1 MDPITASEMLEEFR
15 LMEGT
20 LFQDE
25 EAKLFYLDVK
35 GVVLDSLVAAWD
47 KFSASDVLF
56 QTALDRYY
64 AWEGAVGH
72 EEVERCMSD
81 VNNVCERHFHVAVFY
96 SRQLYGNED
105 FNQKIVIVTG
115 GASGFGAAI
124 AQRMAMAGASVMV
137 ADLNA
142 TGAQA
147 IAEKI
152 RAAGGKA
159 SSIAADVS
167 DCASFKNM
175 VTSTR
180 KELGSLDILV
190 NNAGTTH
197 RNKPALQVTE
207 EEFDRVYKVNVK
219 SLFWAAQTVL
229 PIFVQQGGGCIVN
242 VASTTGV
249 RPGPGLSW
257 YSGSKAAMI
266 NITKGLALEFAKSGV
281 RINAVNPMIGET
293 AMLGD
298 FMGMED
304 TPENRERFLMR
315 IPLGRFTRPADV
327 ASAVTF
333 LASDE
338 ASYLTGVCLDVDGG
352 RNI

>member
-1 MDPITASEMLEEFR
+1 MNL
-15 LMEGT
+15 
-20 LFQDE
+20 
-25 EAKLFYLDVK
+25 
-35 GVVLDSLVAAWD
+35 
-47 KFSASDVLF
+47 
-56 QTALDRYY
+56 
-64 AWEGAVGH
+64 
-72 EEVERCMSD
+72 
-81 VNNVCERHFHVAVFY
+81 
-96 SRQLYGNED
+96 
-105 FNQKIVIVTG
+105 NQKIAIVTG

-124 AQRMAMAGASVMV
+124 AQRMAQAGACVMV

-142 TGAQA
+142 AGAQGV
-147 IAEKI
+147 AEKI
-152 RAAGGKA
+152 LAEGGKA
-159 SSIAADVS
+159 ASAAVDVS
-167 DCASFKNM
+167 DRDSFERM
-175 VTSTR
+175 AATTR
-180 KELGSLDILV
+180 DAFGGLDILV

-197 RNKPALQVTE
+197 RNKPALQVSE

-219 SLFWAAQTVL
+219 SLFWAAHSVL
-229 PIFVQQGGGCIVN
+229 PAMARQGGGCVVN

-338 ASYLTGVCLDVDGG
+338 AAYLTGICLDVDGG

>member
-1 MDPITASEMLEEFR
+1 MN
-15 LMEGT
+15 
-20 LFQDE
+20 
-25 EAKLFYLDVK
+25 
-35 GVVLDSLVAAWD
+35 LDS
-47 KFSASDVLF
+47 
-56 QTALDRYY
+56 
-64 AWEGAVGH
+64 
-72 EEVERCMSD
+72 
-81 VNNVCERHFHVAVFY
+81 
-96 SRQLYGNED
+96 
-105 FNQKIVIVTG
+105 KIAIVTG
-115 GASGFGAAI
+115 AASGFGAAI
-124 AQRMAMAGASVMV
+124 ARRMAQAGARVVV
-137 ADLNA
+137 ADLQA
-142 TGAQA
+142 EGAERMADELRREGAQA
-147 IAEKI
+147 MSVQVDVASREDFE
-152 RAAGGKA
+152 RLVTHTRQAWGG
-159 SSIAADVS
+159 
-167 DCASFKNM
+167 
-175 VTSTR
+175 
-180 KELGSLDILV
+180 LDILV

-207 EEFDRVYKVNVK
+207 DEFDRVYRVNVK

-229 PIFVQQGGGCIVN
+229 PIFSAQGHGSIVN

-249 RPGPGLSW
+249 RPGPGLTW

-266 NITKGLALEFAKSGV
+266 NLTKGLALEFARTGI

-304 TPENRERFLMR
+304 TPANRDKFLQR
-315 IPLGRFTRPADV
+315 IPLGRFTHPNDV

>member
-1 MDPITASEMLEEFR
+1 MNL
-15 LMEGT
+15 
-20 LFQDE
+20 
-25 EAKLFYLDVK
+25 
-35 GVVLDSLVAAWD
+35 
-47 KFSASDVLF
+47 
-56 QTALDRYY
+56 
-64 AWEGAVGH
+64 
-72 EEVERCMSD
+72 
-81 VNNVCERHFHVAVFY
+81 
-96 SRQLYGNED
+96 
-105 FNQKIVIVTG
+105 NQKIAIVTG

-124 AQRMAMAGASVMV
+124 AQRMALASASVMV

-142 TGAQA
+142 EGARS

-152 RAAGGKA
+152 RAAGGQA

-167 DCASFKNM
+167 DRASFENM
-175 VTSTR
+175 VSRTR
-180 KELGSLDILV
+180 QDLGGLDILV

-229 PIFVQQGGGCIVN
+229 PGFVEQGSGCIVN

-266 NITKGLALEFAKSGV
+266 NLTKGLALEFAKSGV

>member
-1 MDPITASEMLEEFR
+1 MNL
-15 LMEGT
+15 
-20 LFQDE
+20 
-25 EAKLFYLDVK
+25 
-35 GVVLDSLVAAWD
+35 
-47 KFSASDVLF
+47 
-56 QTALDRYY
+56 
-64 AWEGAVGH
+64 
-72 EEVERCMSD
+72 
-81 VNNVCERHFHVAVFY
+81 
-96 SRQLYGNED
+96 
-105 FNQKIVIVTG
+105 NQKIAIVTG

-124 AQRMAMAGASVMV
+124 AQRMALAGASVMV

-142 TGAQA
+142 EGARS

-152 RAAGGKA
+152 RAAGGQA

-167 DCASFKNM
+167 DRASFENM
-175 VTSTR
+175 VSRTR
-180 KELGSLDILV
+180 QDLGGLDILV

-219 SLFWAAQTVL
+219 SLFWAAQSVL
-229 PIFVQQGGGCIVN
+229 PGFVEQGSGCIVN

-266 NITKGLALEFAKSGV
+266 NLTKGLALEFAKPGV

>member
-1 MDPITASEMLEEFR
+1 MN
-15 LMEGT
+15 
-20 LFQDE
+20 
-25 EAKLFYLDVK
+25 
-35 GVVLDSLVAAWD
+35 LDS
-47 KFSASDVLF
+47 
-56 QTALDRYY
+56 
-64 AWEGAVGH
+64 
-72 EEVERCMSD
+72 
-81 VNNVCERHFHVAVFY
+81 
-96 SRQLYGNED
+96 
-105 FNQKIVIVTG
+105 KIAIVTG
-115 GASGFGAAI
+115 GASGFGAAT
-124 AQRMAMAGASVMV
+124 AQRLAQAGACVMV

-142 TGAQA
+142 QGAQA
-147 IAEKI
+147 IAEQI
-152 RAAGGKA
+152 VAAGGQA
-159 SSIAADVS
+159 SSVAADVS
-167 DCASFKNM
+167 ERASFEQM
-175 VTSTR
+175 VERTQQVF
-180 KELGSLDILV
+180 GGLDILV

-197 RNKPALQVTE
+197 RNKPALQVSE

-219 SLFWAAQTVL
+219 SLFWAAQAVL
-229 PIFVQQGGGCIVN
+229 PGFVAQGSGCIVN

-249 RPGPGLSW
+249 RPGPGLAW

-266 NITKGLALEFAKSGV
+266 NLTKGLALEFARSGV

-304 TPENRERFLMR
+304 TPANRERFLMR

-338 ASYLTGVCLDVDGG
+338 AAYLTGVCLDVDGG